1 MNANHNG
8 GSAKIYQF
16 PEGGRA
22 AMSGHRAI
30 DKAAA
35 NFAPQVISE
44 ATYGS
49 WYHDEAIRESQQAKT
64 VQAKMSI
71 VPLTFP
77 RQCSARESL
86 PMERCLRP

>member
-1 MNANHNG
+1 MNTNVNG

-22 AMSGHRAI
+22 AMNGHRANSNV
-30 DKAAA
+30 AAT
-35 NFAPQVISE
+35 FAPQVISE

-49 WYHDEAIRESQQAKT
+49 WYHDEAIRESQQVDT
-64 VQAKMSI
+64 VQAKSVKAKFSL

-77 RQCSARESL
+77 RQ
-86 PMERCLRP
+86 

>member
-1 MNANHNG
+1 MNTNVNG

-22 AMSGHRAI
+22 AMSGHRTNATP
-30 DKAAA
+30 AY
-35 NFAPQVISE
+35 APQVISE

-49 WYHDEAIRESQQAKT
+49 WYHDEAIRESQQVNT
-64 VQAKMSI
+64 VQAKNAQAKFSL

-77 RQCSARESL
+77 RQ
-86 PMERCLRP
+86 

>member
-1 MNANHNG
+1 MNTNVNG

-22 AMSGHRAI
+22 AMSGRRAN

-35 NFAPQVISE
+35 TFAPQVISE

-49 WYHDEAIRESQQAKT
+49 WYHDEAIRESQQVNTA
-64 VQAKMSI
+64 QAKVVKAKISL
-71 VPLTFP
+71 VPLAFP
-77 RQCSARESL
+77 RQ
-86 PMERCLRP
+86 

>member
-1 MNANHNG
+1 MNTNLNG

-22 AMSGHRAI
+22 AMNGHRTNAN
-30 DKAAA
+30 AAPA
-35 NFAPQVISE
+35 YAPQVVSE

-49 WYHDEAIRESQQAKT
+49 WYHDEAIRESQQADT
-64 VQAKMSI
+64 VQAKSVQPKFSL

-77 RQCSARESL
+77 RQ
-86 PMERCLRP
+86 

>member
-1 MNANHNG
+1 MNTNHNG

-22 AMSGHRAI
+22 AMSGHRATAN
-30 DKAAA
+30 AATA
-35 NFAPQVISE
+35 YAPQIVSE

-49 WYHDEAIRESQQAKT
+49 WYHDEAIRESQQAKP
-64 VQAKMSI
+64 VQAKSVQPKFSL

-77 RQCSARESL
+77 RQ
-86 PMERCLRP
+86 